1 MTKKKS
7 ESEKNLSPKEES
19 LKDHAGVPSFKGSG
33 YNGKGNIDKSKV
45 RSNKKRR

>member
-7 ESEKNLSPKEES
+7 ESQKNLAPKEES
-19 LKDHAGVPSFKGSG
+19 LKDHAGVPGFKGSG
-33 YNGKGNIDKSKV
+33 YNGKGSVDKSKV